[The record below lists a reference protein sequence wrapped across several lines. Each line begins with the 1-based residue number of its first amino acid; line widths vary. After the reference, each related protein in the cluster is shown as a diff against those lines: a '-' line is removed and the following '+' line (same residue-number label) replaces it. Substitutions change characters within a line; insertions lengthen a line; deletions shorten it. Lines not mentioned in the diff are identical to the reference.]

1 MSIEEEATHTILISS
16 NLLLAFT
23 SFSPPSSP
31 RLSPPSSPRL
41 SPPSSVR
48 LSPPSPEVPSASSS
62 PVAAPSPRRF
72 LPPTETAASPPA
84 SIRNQKPAHGGR
96 SKSDLFQRGTDL
108 EPSRSFFRLTVPIL
122 QREIVILIPK
132 STYIFNGLARSRRT
146 SLQFYQVLIDFVL
159 SFTSTL
165 PEDKA
170 VDLYVLERALLSM
183 HSSCGNVEECAS
195 NVHRHYEPVPYL
207 RSYWSWKILDRVQRQ
222 EEEDIEYYAIK
233 SVDKSQR
240 SKVLHEANQETLQKV
255 CDIVKKQL
263 ALPEGSSVTGESKF
277 ATLGADSLDSLF
289 T

>member
-1 MSIEEEATHTILISS
+1 MAREVLAIPVSTVASESAFSTGGRIIDPYQSSLTPYMVEALVCTQDWVIDDPFGLIENFEEIEKAEQEIRSQLTEEEANQICFKEVFRIGFQARIW
-16 NLLLAFT
+16 NLLEA
-23 SFSPPSSP
+23 
-31 RLSPPSSPRL
+31 
-41 SPPSSVR
+41 SSV
-48 LSPPSPEVPSASSS
+48 L
-62 PVAAPSPRRF
+62 
-72 LPPTETAASPPA
+72 
-84 SIRNQKPAHGGR
+84 
-96 SKSDLFQRGTDL
+96 LFQ
-108 EPSRSFFRLTVPIL
+108 FC
-122 QREIVILIPK
+122 K
-132 STYIFNGLARSRRT
+132 ARSRRT

-240 SKVLHEANQETLQKV
+240 SKVLHEV
-255 CDIVKKQL
+255 
-263 ALPEGSSVTGESKF
+263 
-277 ATLGADSLDSLF
+277 
-289 T
+289 

>member
-1 MSIEEEATHTILISS
+1 MSVDDGECGIVNERREGGRQPTHTILISS

-31 RLSPPSSPRL
+31 RLSPPSS
-41 SPPSSVR
+41 VH

-96 SKSDLFQRGTDL
+96 SKSDLFQRGN
-108 EPSRSFFRLTVPIL
+108 RRVFFLA
-122 QREIVILIPK
+122 
-132 STYIFNGLARSRRT
+132 LARSRRT

-240 SKVLHEANQETLQKV
+240 SKVLHE
-255 CDIVKKQL
+255 
-263 ALPEGSSVTGESKF
+263 
-277 ATLGADSLDSLF
+277 
-289 T
+289 